1 MTLSNVLNAASGA
14 QVTQANLSIT
24 GGSGYVGAPAVQFS
38 TAGVVAGGT
47 PASGYA
53 LISGGA
59 VTGIVIT
66 DPGTYATGTVPTIT
80 LTGGGGTGASV
91 TSTG

>member
-1 MTLSNVLNAASGA
+1 MSV
-14 QVTQANLSIT
+14 T
-24 GGSGYVGAPAVQFS
+24 GGSGYVGAPLVQFTGGTL
-38 TAGVVAGGT
+38 TAGGS

-66 DPGTYATGTVPTIT
+66 NPGDYSVAPTAVT
-80 LTGGGGTGASV
+80 LSGGGGTARASP
-91 TSTG
+91 SALW